1 MSRTVSCLFDRELV
15 LAYLGCITSVERGML
30 FVRGALI
37 AELEWTISILGVFL
51 GSDIEAPIK
60 TDISRGEGG
69 TGAVTGS
76 VLCHQRT
83 RCLAAISFTSDQ
95 DDLRLGEIFS
105 GRG

>member
-37 AELEWTISILGVFL
+37 AELERTISVLGVSL
-51 GSDIEAPIK
+51 GSYIEDSINC
-60 TDISRGEGG
+60 DISRGEGG

-83 RCLAAISFTSDQ
+83 RCFATVIFFSDQ
-95 DDLRLGEIFS
+95 DNL
-105 GRG
+105 